1 MPRKT
6 LFLIIALAVT
16 SIFLI
21 FLAVTSEKTL
31 IKKELT
37 KFNPVPQKKAVAKTT
52 SLYFDP
58 AALSATSASPSSVSV
73 SFDTGNQEIA
83 GIQVELS
90 FDPKQI
96 TNVAI
101 QTPPDSLF
109 GPSPT
114 VLFNEVNQ
122 VTGRISYAVAI
133 SSAQKQ
139 VVGKG
144 KVLNISFQKAYTAN
158 LPKTEIKFIDKTM
171 VSKIGEDESV
181 LKETAPLNITLLNT
195 YVPPLQTT
203 TIPTQ

>member
-16 SIFLI
+16 SVFLI
-21 FLAVTSEKTL
+21 FLAVSSEKTL

-37 KFNPVPQKKAVAKTT
+37 KLNPVQQKKAAKTT

-58 AALSATSASPSSVSV
+58 ATLSVTNASPSSVSV

-90 FDPKQI
+90 YDPKQI
-96 TNVAI
+96 TNVATS
-101 QTPPDSLF
+101 TPPDSIF
-109 GPSPT
+109 GSNAT

-139 VVGKG
+139 VIGKG
-144 KVLNISFQKAYTAN
+144 KVLNISFQKAYTSN
-158 LPKTEIKFIDKTM
+158 LAKTEIKFIDKTM

-181 LKETAPLNITLLNT
+181 LKGTTPLNITILNNT
-195 YVPPLQTT
+195 FVPSAQTS
-203 TIPTQ
+203 ISPSQ